1 MNRRQLIGGSDCLC
15 LCVCVEIVTTR
26 PPDFVFIIFFISGS
40 RSVEASV
47 ICEKDV
53 DHDYIDVPP
62 TSIFNN
68 RLDMLMK
75 DSSFK
80 YRVRTGPHGQ

>member
-1 MNRRQLIGGSDCLC
+1 MA
-15 LCVCVEIVTTR
+15 
-26 PPDFVFIIFFISGS
+26 
-40 RSVEASV
+40 ASV

-80 YRVRTGPHGQ
+80 YRVRKGPHGQ

>member
-1 MNRRQLIGGSDCLC
+1 M
-15 LCVCVEIVTTR
+15 
-26 PPDFVFIIFFISGS
+26 
-40 RSVEASV
+40 
-47 ICEKDV
+47 ICEKYV

-68 RLDMLMK
+68 RLDMLIK